1 MTPALGSLCRHQ
13 EFKANLVYRVTTQS
27 QQSKAKQNHFV
38 SENEFIG
45 EHMDE
50 MKSIVRLMSSVWIL
64 SV

>member
-1 MTPALGSLCRHQ
+1 MTPALGSLCKHQ
-13 EFKANLVYRVTTQS
+13 EFEANLVYRVTTQS